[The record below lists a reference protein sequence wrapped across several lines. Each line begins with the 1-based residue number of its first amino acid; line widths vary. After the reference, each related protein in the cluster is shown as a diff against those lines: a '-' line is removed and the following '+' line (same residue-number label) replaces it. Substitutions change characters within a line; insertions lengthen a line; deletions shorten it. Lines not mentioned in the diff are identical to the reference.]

1 MKVLVERGCGLDVGQ
16 ALIVAC
22 VLVGGHGVVPQKYLR
37 NFGASTRELL
47 ALRDWLASLGI
58 SHVAMESTGVY
69 WKPVHNILAD
79 HFEIVVANA
88 RHIKAVPGRKTDV
101 RDAEWIAELLRFGL
115 ISPSFVPTQP
125 LRELRELLR
134 YRRKVVDAQTSERNR
149 VLKLLETANVKL
161 ASVASDVFGVS
172 GMLML
177 KALIEGNATPAA
189 MAQLAR
195 GRLRRRLQDLELAL
209 EGRVTEHHRF
219 LLTLQLSRLDHLE
232 STISALDARINERIT
247 PLQAI
252 VERLTQIPGV
262 DRIVAMTIVAEIGVD
277 MSVFKSAPHLASWAG
292 VCPGNNESAG
302 KRKNARCNKGNVYLK
317 VALVQA
323 AMATQKTKTYLGQKF
338 RQVAR
343 RRGRTRAA
351 IAIGHKILIA
361 AYHMLATGDG
371 YVDLGE
377 AYLKRLDATKT
388 ARALVRQLHRLGYQ
402 VELKGAVA

>member
-1 MKVLVERGCGLDVGQ
+1 MQVLVDRGCGLDIGQ

-22 VLVGGHGVVPQKYLR
+22 VLVGGHGKLPKKCLR
-37 NFGASTRELL
+37 NFGTTTRELL
-47 ALRDWLASLGI
+47 ALRDWLESLGV

-69 WKPVHNILAD
+69 WKPVHNILEG
-79 HFEIVVANA
+79 HFEIIVANA

-101 RDAEWIAELLRFGL
+101 RDSEWIAELLRFGL
-115 ISPSFVPTQP
+115 ISPSFVPTQD
-125 LRELRELLR
+125 LRELRDLLR
-134 YRRKVVDAQTSERNR
+134 YRRKVVDAQTAERNR

-172 GMLML
+172 GRLML

-195 GRLRRRLQDLELAL
+195 GRLRRRLGDLELAL

-219 LLTLQLSRLDHLE
+219 LLSLQLSRLDDIE
-232 STISALDARINERIT
+232 STVSALDARIDQKVE
-247 PLQAI
+247 PLNAI

-262 DRIVAMTIVAEIGVD
+262 DRIVAITIVAEMGVD
-277 MSVFKSAPHLASWAG
+277 MSVFRTAPRLASWAG
-292 VCPGNNESAG
+292 ICPGNDESAG
-302 KRKNARCNKGNVYLK
+302 KRKNARSNKGNVYLK

-323 AMATQKTKTYLGQKF
+323 AMATRNTKSYLGQKF
-338 RQVAR
+338 RHLAR
-343 RRGRTRAA
+343 RRGKKRAA
-351 IAIGHKILIA
+351 VAVGHKILVA
-361 AYHMLATGDG
+361 AYHMLATGQP

-377 AYLKRLDATKT
+377 AYLDRLDVTKT
-388 ARALVRQLHRLGYQ
+388 ASALVRRLNRLGYQ